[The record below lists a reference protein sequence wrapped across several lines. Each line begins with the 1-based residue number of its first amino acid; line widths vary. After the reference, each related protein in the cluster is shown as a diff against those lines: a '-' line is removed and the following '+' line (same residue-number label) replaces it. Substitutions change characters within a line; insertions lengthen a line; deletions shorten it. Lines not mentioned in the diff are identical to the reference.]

1 MTCMI
6 TVACTAY
13 ACYTKTDFTICGGAL
28 WLLSMSL
35 LMFGLMTII
44 FPSYIGFM
52 IYSALGV
59 FLFGIYLIFDTQLI
73 MGKGKYKLSIDDY
86 IAGALILYA
95 DIITIFLYILAMCG
109 RR

>member
-1 MTCMI
+1 
-6 TVACTAY
+6 
-13 ACYTKTDFTICGGAL
+13 
-28 WLLSMSL
+28 
-35 LMFGLMTII
+35 
-44 FPSYIGFM
+44 M

-109 RR
+109 RRWIWGGELHLKK